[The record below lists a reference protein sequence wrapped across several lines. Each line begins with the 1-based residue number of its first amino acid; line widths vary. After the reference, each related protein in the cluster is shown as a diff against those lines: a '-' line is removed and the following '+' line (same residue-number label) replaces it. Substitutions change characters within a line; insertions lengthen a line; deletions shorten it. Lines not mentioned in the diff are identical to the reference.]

1 MNIPDWTNTNTGYGD
16 GYGDS
21 YGYGI
26 GYGSK
31 DIITE
36 NTHGNS

>member
-1 MNIPDWTNTNTGYGD
+1 MNIPDWTNTNTGYGY
-16 GYGDS
+16 GSGDS